1 MIATIQR
8 FLRALIGATSKA
20 NAAAEGWMNIERFRS
35 MNDRIAKLENEVA
48 YLANKGRKKR

>member
-35 MNDRIAKLENEVA
+35 MDDRIAKLELYIA
-48 YLANKGRKKR
+48 TLSSKRRKKR

>member
-20 NAAAEGWMNIERFRS
+20 NAAAEGWMNIERFRAMDNRVS
-35 MNDRIAKLENEVA
+35 YLETEFAKLTS
-48 YLANKGRKKR
+48 KRGKKR